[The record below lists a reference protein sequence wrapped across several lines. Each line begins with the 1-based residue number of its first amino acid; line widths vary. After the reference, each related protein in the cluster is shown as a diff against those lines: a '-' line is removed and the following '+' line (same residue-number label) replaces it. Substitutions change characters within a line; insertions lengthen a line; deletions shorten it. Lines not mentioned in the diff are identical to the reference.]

1 MANHIFASFRCTRT
15 TNWSCKRYQCSNSS
29 ITRRQQCYGYRLQWS
44 CDELSS
50 WTALDTRSIRPWGQK
65 RIQGYSYLHHW
76 RAQARYDDTCCIMC
90 GSWWGFFSF
99 KCGTPQLKQYFPHSL
114 ADILDRALSIVK
126 VGDDTYEIGLHMA
139 DVAHFIKPH
148 SPLDK
153 EARARAT
160 VVEVV
165 NKTVPMLPAEL
176 TSQVTNLVAGKD
188 R

>member
-1 MANHIFASFRCTRT
+1 LHPFGVLEREIGLVSDINVQT
-15 TNWSCKRYQCSNSS
+15 Q
-29 ITRRQQCYGYRLQWS
+29 
-44 CDELSS
+44 
-50 WTALDTRSIRPWGQK
+50 AL
-65 RIQGYSYLHHW
+65 
-76 RAQARYDDTCCIMC
+76 
-90 GSWWGFFSF
+90 
-99 KCGTPQLKQYFPHSL
+99 L
-114 ADILDRALSIVK
+114 ADNNVTDSEFSEAIMNCLPDLPWTPSESEIEDRREFKNTRIFTVEEQKQGKLSCAICWVSLCDSNNVITKDIFLPAAAILDRALSITK
-126 VGDDTYEIGLHMA
+126 VGDDTYEIGLHLA

-176 TSQVTNLVAGKD
+176 TTQVTNLEAGKD

>member
-1 MANHIFASFRCTRT
+1 MRLCVI
-15 TNWSCKRYQCSNSS
+15 CSNVALPNSYNTS
-29 ITRRQQCYGYRLQWS
+29 
-44 CDELSS
+44 LSLS
-50 WTALDTRSIRPWGQK
+50 L
-65 RIQGYSYLHHW
+65 
-76 RAQARYDDTCCIMC
+76 
-90 GSWWGFFSF
+90 
-99 KCGTPQLKQYFPHSL
+99 SL
-114 ADILDRALSIVK
+114 ADILDRALSIIK

-165 NKTVPMLPAEL
+165 NKTVPMLPTEL
-176 TSQVTNLVAGKD
+176 TSQVTNFVAGKD